1 MEDGARALEQN
12 GKRVSYKELVSRM
25 QREVRRAGAGEAAQ
39 AGDRQRKHF
48 LGLKRSL
55 CPPNRVSVPLSGRGV
70 ECPFSLRKGR
80 ALCAA

>member
-1 MEDGARALEQN
+1 MFSQVNLEDGARALEQN

-25 QREVRRAGAGEAAQ
+25 QREVRRAGAGEAAH

-48 LGLKRSL
+48 RGLKRSL
-55 CPPNRVSVPLSGRGV
+55 CPPT